1 MAKARRAS
9 VKAKKTK
16 TKASAKRRPKA
27 KAKRSP
33 VRATRRKIRT
43 KGIAGKI
50 ASAVQIVADSI
61 RETSEMRERMRK
73 RGMFDE
79 G

>member
-9 VKAKKTK
+9 VKARKAK
-16 TKASAKRRPKA
+16 TKASAKRKSKA
-27 KAKRSP
+27 KAKRLP
-33 VRATRRKIRT
+33 ARATRRKIRT

-50 ASAVQIVADSI
+50 ASAVHIVADSI
-61 RETSEMRERMRK
+61 RETSVMRERMRK